1 MVRKTYPKRF
11 LDAIQPQI
19 ACEIFEVYLDPG
31 YLTNGKKVS
40 SKKLDQNWE
49 GADRF

>member
-19 ACEIFEVYLDPG
+19 ACEIF
-31 YLTNGKKVS
+31 
-40 SKKLDQNWE
+40 
-49 GADRF
+49 ADSTALLPKRYTSTPDV